1 MPNHAPATD
10 APHANELVVEAI
22 AGPETAARLGIPVG
36 SVFEARHVVAPLD
49 GSPSTAEVVDA
60 STAERIRRR
69 ILGEKEE

>member
-1 MPNHAPATD
+1 MPDHAPTTD

-36 SVFEARHVVAPLD
+36 AVFQARHVVTPID
-49 GSPSTAEVVDA
+49 GSPSTAEVVDP
-60 STAERIRRR
+60 STAARIRRR